1 MEIYQK
7 EYLDGVKS
15 RYEFA
20 DFQAWKI
27 GQYMISAIQK
37 ALEPKKAKYPEQPYS
52 MERSDEV
59 QASPEIQARK
69 FEDWANAFN
78 KKFMSQQNSKAPE

>member
-27 GQYMISAIQK
+27 GQYMIPAIQK
-37 ALEPKKAKYPEQPYS
+37 ALEPKKAKYPERPYS
-52 MERSDEV
+52 LENDEV
-59 QASPEIQARK
+59 QMSPEIQARK

-78 KKFMSQQNSKAPE
+78 KKFITQQDDKAPD